1 MASYVEAIVGPGETV
16 RYVGHVSLWSIA
28 GALVAGAVLVI
39 VGGALAAA
47 GMGAPVLGRT
57 DLPPAVGLLVAAVGV
72 AWVIAALIR
81 RSATELAV
89 TNRRVI
95 AKFGLVS
102 RSTIELNLLKVESV
116 RVEQSI
122 AGRLLGYG
130 SVIVVG
136 TGSSID
142 PIRFIADP
150 IRFRQALQSAID
162 DLQDAGGTRAPALR
176 AQGT

>member
-1 MASYVEAIVGPGETV
+1 MTSYIEAIVGPGESV
-16 RYVGHVSLWSIA
+16 RYVGHVSLWSIL
-28 GALVAGAVLVI
+28 GALVMGIVLMVIGIGLAVSTT
-39 VGGALAAA
+39 A
-47 GMGAPVLGRT
+47 T
-57 DLPPAVGLLVAAVGV
+57 SLPPPIGIVVAALGLLWIV
-72 AWVIAALIR
+72 AALIR

-116 RVEQSI
+116 RVEQTVM
-122 AGRLLGYG
+122 GRLLGYG

-150 IRFRQALQSAID
+150 IRFRQALQAAID
-162 DLQDAGGTRAPALR
+162 DLQDAAGVRSAAVPGQDA
-176 AQGT
+176 

>member
-1 MASYVEAIVGPGETV
+1 MTSYVEAIVGPGERV
-16 RYVGHVSLWSIA
+16 RYVGHVSLWSVL
-28 GALVAGAVLVI
+28 GALVGGGVLI
-39 VGGALAAA
+39 
-47 GMGAPVLGRT
+47 VLGIGLAIST
-57 DLPPAVGLLVAAVGV
+57 AATNLPPPIGMAVAALGLLWIVAALV
-72 AWVIAALIR
+72 R

-116 RVEQSI
+116 RVEQTVL
-122 AGRLLGYG
+122 GRLLGYG
-130 SVIVVG
+130 AVIVVG

-150 IRFRQALQSAID
+150 IRFRQALQAAID
-162 DLQDAGGTRAPALR
+162 DLQDAAGARPAALR
-176 AQGT
+176 GQGA